1 MYPRINAIP
10 EVEAKTIKMNAQA
23 HVSGQISSQVTTAGA
38 QFHGLSR
45 QNGNPL
51 QAQMQ
56 NLGDRHNTLA
66 TEDLAKMRIF
76 IRHKILEFLR
86 RRPGQLNGMSLERIS
101 DLVKFLEYR
110 LFKAAAS
117 KDEFMNLATLE
128 NRLLTIIKRMR
139 LENQSAQNA
148 QFVNSSP

>member
-1 MYPRINAIP
+1 MRKFRDLDMYPRINAIP

-23 HVSGQISSQVTTAGA
+23 HVVSGQISSQVTTTGA
-38 QFHGLSR
+38 QFHGLSQ

-76 IRHKILEFLR
+76 IRHK
-86 RRPGQLNGMSLERIS
+86 M
-101 DLVKFLEYR
+101 
-110 LFKAAAS
+110 
-117 KDEFMNLATLE
+117 
-128 NRLLTIIKRMR
+128 
-139 LENQSAQNA
+139 
-148 QFVNSSP
+148 